1 MVLVF
6 LVNCYIE
13 MTIGKMIATN
23 EDLPQDGQ
31 KDKTSPEKLIRT
43 SYFHPVE
50 QILQIQTQ

>member
-13 MTIGKMIATN
+13 MLIGKMIATN
-23 EDLPQDGQ
+23 EDLPQDEQ